1 MFSHGNN
8 GNKVVIFRKA
18 GTISEAARHL
28 DLIWVLSVVSHS
40 KNSNKVVIFPKA
52 GTLLEAARV
61 RNLYLQAGELDISLI
76 ESYPVFSI
84 LKI

>member
-1 MFSHGNN
+1 M
-8 GNKVVIFRKA
+8 
-18 GTISEAARHL
+18 
-28 DLIWVLSVVSHS
+28 VSHS